1 MDFLERDLEEIIF
14 NANLS
19 DLAKRGLSMELQ
31 RKRQF
36 KIGNYGIADIV
47 GFERPFYSTHCKKH
61 FKGIVTIYEFK
72 KDAINISAFLQAIRY
87 LKGVKQFL
95 KKRNLEESYNYKIVL
110 IGRSLDLSSSFSYL
124 PDLISNDIYDM
135 TIHEISRFNLEFYTY
150 SYGLDGLNFTQ
161 EYGYKLINEGF

>member
-1 MDFLERDLEEIIF
+1 MDFLEKDLEEIIF

-47 GFERPFYSTHCKKH
+47 GFERPYYNSNLKTH
-61 FKGIVTIYEFK
+61 FKGVITIYEFK

-87 LKGVKQFL
+87 LKGIKQYL
-95 KKRNLEESYNYKIVL
+95 IRRNLEEYYNYKIVL
-110 IGRSLDLSSSFSYL
+110 IGRSLDLNSSFSYL

-135 TIHEISRFNLEFYTY
+135 TIHNYSRFNLEFYTY
-150 SYGLDGLNFTQ
+150 SYGLEGLNFTQ
-161 EYGYKLINEGF
+161 EFGYKLMNEGF